1 MAPGVGTATNF
12 HCIAWYFG
20 LARSSHLPYRL
31 LFLSPQPKFSD
42 QGREESIDIVGIGA
56 VMYEMVMAHHLL
68 GEIWL
73 ELIIS
78 EAERGTLIGH
88 GEVLAN
94 WKFSNTRPGVIRT
107 FPNGRSRS
115 I

>member
-1 MAPGVGTATNF
+1 
-12 HCIAWYFG
+12 
-20 LARSSHLPYRL
+20 
-31 LFLSPQPKFSD
+31 
-42 QGREESIDIVGIGA
+42 
-56 VMYEMVMAHHLL
+56 MYEMVMAHHLL

-94 WKFSNTRPGVIRT
+94 
-107 FPNGRSRS
+107 
-115 I
+115 